1 MGESVL
7 EEMLAFMEKKERLK
21 QEHAEWKRKK
31 AAKEARK
38 RKKELQNPEKK
49 KEAKSKPP
57 KKLKPVIEDIDWKKV
72 KKLRK
77 KKTSWKKIACMMGVS
92 QYKLYRE
99 GKNKGI
105 K

>member
-1 MGESVL
+1 MGKSVM
-7 EEMLAFMEKKERLK
+7 EEMLAFMEKKEKLQKER
-21 QEHAEWKRKK
+21 AEWKRQQ

-38 RKKELQNPEKK
+38 RKKALQNQEKK
-49 KEAKSKPP
+49 KEEKSKQKTRP
-57 KKLKPVIEDIDWKKV
+57 KPLIEDIDWKKV
-72 KKLRK
+72 KQLRK
-77 KKTSWKKIACMMGVS
+77 KKTSWKEIACRMGIS